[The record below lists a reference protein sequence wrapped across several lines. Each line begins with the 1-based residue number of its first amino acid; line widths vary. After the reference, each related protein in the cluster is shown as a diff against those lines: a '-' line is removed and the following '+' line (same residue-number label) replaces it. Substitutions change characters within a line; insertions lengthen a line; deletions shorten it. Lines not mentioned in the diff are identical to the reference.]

1 MALPAIASE
10 LELSTKIE
18 RLLEMDI
25 AGNCNLI
32 IPEMLPEQIRCREP
46 EACAICG
53 LCISHCLQHFLIDG
67 LVHGKTYA
75 PLKSSGDTVMIREA
89 A

>member
-1 MALPAIASE
+1 
-10 LELSTKIE
+10 
-18 RLLEMDI
+18 MDI
-25 AGNCNLI
+25 AGNCNLL
-32 IPEMLPEQIRCREP
+32 LPHHLPDQVRCREP

-75 PLKSSGDTVMIREA
+75 PIPATGDAKLIREA